1 MGTTSLVFG
10 LILIG
15 VGIYILLIVKT
26 YSDVD
31 LVWDMFVR
39 LVIALPS
46 FVIGGLLLRKY
57 DKDRKKEKGSY
68 GFIQRM
74 ETSTVVVSANTLFEK
89 ASADHPATL
98 L

>member
-1 MGTTSLVFG
+1 

-39 LVIALPS
+39 LVISIPS

-57 DKDRKKEKGSY
+57 DKDRKKK
-68 GFIQRM
+68 
-74 ETSTVVVSANTLFEK
+74 K
-89 ASADHPATL
+89 
-98 L
+98 

>member
-1 MGTTSLVFG
+1 VGTTSLVFG

-46 FVIGGLLLRKY
+46 FMIGGLLLRKY
-57 DKDRKKEKGSY
+57 DKDRKKEKIS
-68 GFIQRM
+68 
-74 ETSTVVVSANTLFEK
+74 K
-89 ASADHPATL
+89 
-98 L
+98 

>member
-39 LVIALPS
+39 LVISIPS

-57 DKDRKKEKGSY
+57 NKDRKK
-68 GFIQRM
+68 
-74 ETSTVVVSANTLFEK
+74 
-89 ASADHPATL
+89 
-98 L
+98 

>member
-57 DKDRKKEKGSY
+57 DKDRKKEK
-68 GFIQRM
+68 
-74 ETSTVVVSANTLFEK
+74 K
-89 ASADHPATL
+89 
-98 L
+98 

>member
-57 DKDRKKEKGSY
+57 NKDRKNERKGSN
-68 GFIQRM
+68 
-74 ETSTVVVSANTLFEK
+74 S
-89 ASADHPATL
+89 
-98 L
+98 

>member
-57 DKDRKKEKGSY
+57 DKDRKKEK
-68 GFIQRM
+68 I
-74 ETSTVVVSANTLFEK
+74 EK
-89 ASADHPATL
+89 
-98 L
+98 

>member
-1 MGTTSLVFG
+1 VGTASLVFG

-39 LVIALPS
+39 LVIAVPS

-57 DKDRKKEKGSY
+57 DKDRKKEK
-68 GFIQRM
+68 
-74 ETSTVVVSANTLFEK
+74 K
-89 ASADHPATL
+89 
-98 L
+98 

>member
-1 MGTTSLVFG
+1 VGTASLVFG

-57 DKDRKKEKGSY
+57 DKDRKKEK
-68 GFIQRM
+68 
-74 ETSTVVVSANTLFEK
+74 K
-89 ASADHPATL
+89 
-98 L
+98 

>member
-1 MGTTSLVFG
+1 MGTSNLVFG

-39 LVIALPS
+39 LVTALPS

-57 DKDRKKEKGSY
+57 DKDRKKEK
-68 GFIQRM
+68 
-74 ETSTVVVSANTLFEK
+74 K
-89 ASADHPATL
+89 
-98 L
+98 

>member
-1 MGTTSLVFG
+1 MGTASLVFG

-39 LVIALPS
+39 LVISIPS

-57 DKDRKKEKGSY
+57 NKDRKK
-68 GFIQRM
+68 
-74 ETSTVVVSANTLFEK
+74 
-89 ASADHPATL
+89 
-98 L
+98 

>member
-1 MGTTSLVFG
+1 VGTSNLVFG

-39 LVIALPS
+39 LVISIPS

-57 DKDRKKEKGSY
+57 DRDRKK
-68 GFIQRM
+68 
-74 ETSTVVVSANTLFEK
+74 
-89 ASADHPATL
+89 
-98 L
+98 

>member
-1 MGTTSLVFG
+1 VGTASLVFG

-39 LVIALPS
+39 LVISIPS

-57 DKDRKKEKGSY
+57 NKDRKKK
-68 GFIQRM
+68 
-74 ETSTVVVSANTLFEK
+74 K
-89 ASADHPATL
+89 
-98 L
+98 

>member
-1 MGTTSLVFG
+1 MGTASLVFG

-57 DKDRKKEKGSY
+57 DKDRKKGKIEK
-68 GFIQRM
+68 
-74 ETSTVVVSANTLFEK
+74 
-89 ASADHPATL
+89 
-98 L
+98 

>member
-1 MGTTSLVFG
+1 MGTASLVFG

-57 DKDRKKEKGSY
+57 DKDRKKEK
-68 GFIQRM
+68 
-74 ETSTVVVSANTLFEK
+74 K
-89 ASADHPATL
+89 
-98 L
+98 